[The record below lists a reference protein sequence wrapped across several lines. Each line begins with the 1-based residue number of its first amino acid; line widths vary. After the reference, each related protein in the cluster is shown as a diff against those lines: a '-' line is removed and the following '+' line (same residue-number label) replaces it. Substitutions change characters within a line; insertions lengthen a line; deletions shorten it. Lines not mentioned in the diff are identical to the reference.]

1 MSEFDGHRQ
10 LETLLGRLSDAGL
23 NEAVRELYELG
34 NAEIKW
40 RAVRRPLNTALSS
53 AAYLFSIQRRGAGSD
68 GAE

>member
-34 NAEIKW
+34 NAEIK
-40 RAVRRPLNTALSS
+40 
-53 AAYLFSIQRRGAGSD
+53 
-68 GAE
+68 